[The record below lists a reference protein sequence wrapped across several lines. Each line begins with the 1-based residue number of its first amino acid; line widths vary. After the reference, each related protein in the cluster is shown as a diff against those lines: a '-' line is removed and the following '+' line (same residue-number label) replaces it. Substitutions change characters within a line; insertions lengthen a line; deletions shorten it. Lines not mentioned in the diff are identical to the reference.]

1 MSSNH
6 SVAFVQGGSRG
17 IGKAIVEALH
27 HAGIAVAFTY
37 QKSKEQ
43 ADSIVHALQKPD
55 APISILAIQA
65 DSADEQALKNAIQ
78 QAQSAFGHINFVIN
92 NAGYLALSTI
102 DQVDTMEFDKTIAI
116 NVRSLMIT
124 SREALPYM
132 PNGGRIINIGSV
144 NAERIPFEGGA
155 IYGMSKAA
163 VVGLTKGMARD
174 LAPRQITVNNIQPG
188 PINTD
193 MNPDT
198 GEFADALKQFLPIGR
213 YGKVEEIASLIMWLI
228 SPNAGYMTG
237 SSINMDGGFTI

>member
-43 ADSIVHALQKPD
+43 AD
-55 APISILAIQA
+55 
-65 DSADEQALKNAIQ
+65 EQALQVAIQ
-78 QAQSAFGHINFVIN
+78 KTVKAFGQINFVIN

-102 DQVDTMEFDKTIAI
+102 DQIDTAEFDKTIAI

-144 NAERIPFEGGA
+144 NSERIPFEGGA

-213 YGKVEEIASLIMWLI
+213 YGKAEEIASLVMWLI
-228 SPNAGYMTG
+228 SPEAGYMTG
-237 SSINMDGGFTI
+237 SSLNMDGGFTI

>member
-6 SVAFVQGGSRG
+6 FVAFVQGGSRG

-27 HAGIAVAFTY
+27 HSGICVAFTY
-37 QKSKEQ
+37 QKSKEH
-43 ADSIVHALQKPD
+43 ADAIVHTLQKPHQ
-55 APISILAIQA
+55 PISILAIQA
-65 DSADEQALKNAIQ
+65 DSADEQALKLAIQ
-78 QAQSAFGHINFVIN
+78 QTAQTFGHINIVIN

-102 DQVDTMEFDKTIAI
+102 DHIETEEFDKTIAI

-124 SREALPYM
+124 SREAIPHM

-155 IYGMSKAA
+155 MYGMSKAA

-213 YGKVEEIASLIMWLI
+213 YGKAEEIASLVMWLI
-228 SPNAGYMTG
+228 SPAAAYMTG
-237 SSINMDGGFTI
+237 SSLNMDGGFTI

>member
-17 IGKAIVEALH
+17 IGKAIVEAFH

-43 ADSIVHALQKPD
+43 ADAMVHALQKPD
-55 APISILAIQA
+55 HPASILAIQA
-65 DSADEQALKNAIQ
+65 DSADEQALQAAIQ
-78 QAQSAFGHINFVIN
+78 KTVKAFGHINFVIN

-102 DQVDTMEFDKTIAI
+102 DQIDTAEFDKTIAI

-144 NAERIPFEGGA
+144 NSERIPFEGGA

-213 YGKVEEIASLIMWLI
+213 YGKAEEIASLVMWLI
-228 SPNAGYMTG
+228 SPEAGYMTG
-237 SSINMDGGFTI
+237 SSLNMDGGFTI

>member
-1 MSSNH
+1 MN
-6 SVAFVQGGSRG
+6 
-17 IGKAIVEALH
+17 
-27 HAGIAVAFTY
+27 
-37 QKSKEQ
+37 
-43 ADSIVHALQKPD
+43 KPYKL
-55 APISILAIQA
+55 PF
-65 DSADEQALKNAIQ
+65 KKTVK
-78 QAQSAFGHINFVIN
+78 AFGHINFVIN

-102 DQVDTMEFDKTIAI
+102 DQIDTAEFDKTIAI

-144 NAERIPFEGGA
+144 NSERIPFEGGA
-155 IYGMSKAA
+155 IYGMSKTA

-213 YGKVEEIASLIMWLI
+213 YGKAEEIASLVMWLI
-228 SPNAGYMTG
+228 SPEAGYMTG
-237 SSINMDGGFTI
+237 SSLNMDGGFTI